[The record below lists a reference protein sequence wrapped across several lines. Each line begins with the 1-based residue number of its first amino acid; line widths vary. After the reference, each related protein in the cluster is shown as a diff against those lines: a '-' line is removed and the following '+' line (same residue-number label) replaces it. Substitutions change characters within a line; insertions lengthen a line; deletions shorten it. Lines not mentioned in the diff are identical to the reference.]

1 MTSGGKGLLGELAL
15 GLPAAVNNSGLLS
28 RTIERDLGS
37 SAALIRLGR
46 SDLRS
51 AELSDG
57 SMATL
62 HKNVH
67 TLL

>member
-1 MTSGGKGLLGELAL
+1 MLGELAL
-15 GLPAAVNNSGLLS
+15 GLPAAVNNVS
-28 RTIERDLGS
+28 RVIERDLER
-37 SAALIRLGR
+37 SAALMRLGR

-51 AELSDG
+51 ARLADD

>member
-1 MTSGGKGLLGELAL
+1 MRTVTSGGKGLLGELAL
-15 GLPAAVNNSGLLS
+15 GLPAAVNNVS
-28 RTIERDLGS
+28 RVIER
-37 SAALIRLGR
+37 SAALMRLGR
-46 SDLRS
+46 SDLHS
-51 AELSDG
+51 AGLADD